1 MAVVMLAAP
10 VMSAGGTNTP
20 KALRPSLDV
29 KLASEWRYVDS
40 RGVFVSSA
48 GEEFSPAADLP
59 KGTQIRYMVP
69 HLAKADRATL
79 SADEGNLAQYL
90 QIVFPKGVEVDRY
103 LASIGQW
110 PCVEQVQRPP
120 EISLP

>member
-1 MAVVMLAAP
+1 MAVVMLATP
-10 VMSAGGTNTP
+10 VMSAGGTNAP
-20 KALRPSLDV
+20 QGLRPSLDV
-29 KLASEWRYVDS
+29 KLASEWRYADS

-48 GEEFSPAADLP
+48 GEEFSPRADLP

-69 HLAKADRATL
+69 HLASADRATL
-79 SADEGNLAQYL
+79 SADERNLASYL
-90 QIVFPKGVEVDRY
+90 QIVFPKGAEIDRY
-103 LASIGQW
+103 LPDIAQW

>member
-1 MAVVMLAAP
+1 MLATP
-10 VMSAGGTNTP
+10 VMSAGGTNAP

-29 KLASEWRYVDS
+29 KLASEWRYADS
-40 RGVFVSSA
+40 RGLFVSSA
-48 GEEFSPAADLP
+48 GDEFSPGAALP

-69 HLAKADRATL
+69 HLARADRATL
-79 SADEGNLAQYL
+79 SADERNLAAYL
-90 QIVFPKGVEVDRY
+90 QIIFPKGAEVDRY
-103 LASIGQW
+103 LSEIAQW